1 MLLEIHQG
9 EQISCAVQSCF
20 TTDAASSV
28 RQQQQQ
34 QKRQKCS
41 HIQRMILVSKDPEDG
56 WPQRLPYLPN
66 VKREH
71 FSTKVQY
78 DSSNLT
84 LEMYFQQEQTI
95 DETTLR

>member
-1 MLLEIHQG
+1 
-9 EQISCAVQSCF
+9 
-20 TTDAASSV
+20 
-28 RQQQQQ
+28 
-34 QKRQKCS
+34 
-41 HIQRMILVSKDPEDG
+41 MILVSKDPEDG